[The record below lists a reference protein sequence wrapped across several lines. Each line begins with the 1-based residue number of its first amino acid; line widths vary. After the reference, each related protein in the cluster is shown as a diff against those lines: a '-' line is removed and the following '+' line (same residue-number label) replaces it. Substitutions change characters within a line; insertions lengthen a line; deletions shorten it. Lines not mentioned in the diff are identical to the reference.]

1 MLQYFRKYLLRLQA
15 CWDSTYSLIC
25 ISMLLITNQ
34 TRNHSSK
41 HPICTSAKVS
51 QEQRQFK
58 GCCGI
63 YGQIERLS
71 FLPLLEHHQARKY
84 SHVPPEHEEVQ
95 GNTLDD
101 HTIVSS
107 SISLEERTPRRV
119 THFGR
124 PLHHYSIHS
133 SFPNINHST
142 SCFCHVSSWRNRK
155 LICLL
160 NFQRYNSSALLS
172 LCPHTGICLMLAE
185 ARLSF

>member
-1 MLQYFRKYLLRLQA
+1 M
-15 CWDSTYSLIC
+15 
-25 ISMLLITNQ
+25 
-34 TRNHSSK
+34 
-41 HPICTSAKVS
+41 S

-84 SHVPPEHEEVQ
+84 SHVPPEDEEVQ
-95 GNTLDD
+95 GNTLDY
-101 HTIVSS
+101 HTIASS
-107 SISLEERTPRRV
+107 SIYLEEHTTRRV

-124 PLHHYSIHS
+124 PLHYYSTHS

-142 SCFCHVSSWRNRK
+142 SCFCHVSGWRNRK

-160 NFQRYNSSALLS
+160 NFQRYNSSAVLS
-172 LCPHTGICLMLAE
+172 LRPHTGICLISDASRISPLILGHHYNTRRGCHPTRNGRCIDKA
-185 ARLSF
+185 ALSRHI